1 MRQIWVGS
9 ILLSAAVTCSAASL
23 GRHSGNAVIGRPLDI
38 RVQAVVAPDEDA
50 AALCMQADVFF
61 GDSQLSTGSI
71 RTSMQRSA
79 PDAALSMR
87 IQTTVPV
94 NEPVVSVVVKAGC
107 RAPFSR
113 RYVLLAD
120 PGIQQPVAGEAG
132 LSSEVTSNENVN
144 PGALP
149 ALSSRQARAR
159 NGAGESSASTGA
171 RKSDGELASAAPG
184 RPASVVKKPAQPPKD
199 NGPRLHLDP
208 VDLSLP
214 IERDPTLRM
223 SVTMLSE
230 PASNEQERAAAAQLW
245 KAINASPEDILRDNQ
260 KLSVLEAEAKGLR
273 EQEAKNKTALVAME
287 KELEQA
293 KYITWL
299 MYLLGALLLLALVG
313 LFFLWRRRNVAEGSA
328 SRDWWAG
335 KEKEAAARTQR
346 AAARPSSGGSPRTRN
361 LDIDLD
367 FAGEAGLDDFRP
379 LSVHIDTDGA
389 AGADR
394 REAQVALGGGRSVAT
409 EELFDVQQQSD
420 FFVSLGEFDQAIGVL
435 KSHIHESQEP
445 SALAYLD
452 LFKLYHQLGRRDDY
466 ERLREAF
473 NEQFNAGAPP
483 FDEYTGESRGLEAYE
498 TAFGRIQALWPEPK
512 VIDLIEQSIFR
523 DTTDTAADVFDL
535 EAYRELL
542 LLHAV
547 AKEIVKR
554 DSAQKGATDFQET
567 AIRPLKAAS
576 ARPQDFVNSSRVTL
590 PLEEM
595 PRASPHLGLD
605 VDLDVLQEASAF
617 EASLPDVEKPVEPSA
632 KPALAPGQA
641 RAELLPEGNMIDFEV
656 LDFVPPD
663 EPPAGEAARTDK

>member
-38 RVQAVVAPDEDA
+38 KVQTVVAPDEDA
-50 AALCMQADVFF
+50 SALCMQADVFF
-61 GDSQLSTGSI
+61 GDNQLSTGSV
-71 RTSMQRSA
+71 RTSMQRNA
-79 PDAALSMR
+79 PDATLSIR
-87 IQTTVPV
+87 IQTTVLV

-120 PGIQQPVAGEAG
+120 PGIQQPVAGDTSQ
-132 LSSEVTSNENVN
+132 SSEVASTDAMN
-144 PGALP
+144 PSTLP
-149 ALSSRQARAR
+149 ALSSRQTGSRT
-159 NGAGESSASTGA
+159 GGGESPAPNGT
-171 RKSDGELASAAPG
+171 RKTDGSVGSAASG
-184 RPASVVKKPAQPPKD
+184 RPVSVVKKAAQPPKES
-199 NGPRLHLDP
+199 GPRLHLDP
-208 VDLSLP
+208 VDLTLP
-214 IERDPTLRM
+214 IERDPTLRL
-223 SVTMLSE
+223 SFSMLSE
-230 PASNEQERAAAAQLW
+230 PTGSEQERAAAAQLW

-293 KYITWL
+293 KYFTWL
-299 MYLLGALLLLALVG
+299 SYLLGALLLLATLGLV
-313 LFFLWRRRNVAEGSA
+313 FLWRRRSVAEGSA
-328 SRDWWAG
+328 SRDWWAS
-335 KEKEAAARTQR
+335 KEKEAAARSQR
-346 AAARPSSGGSPRTRN
+346 AAARPSSGGSPRARN

-367 FAGEAGLDDFRP
+367 FAGESGLDDFKP
-379 LSVHIDTDGA
+379 LAVHIDTDGVG
-389 AGADR
+389 GADR
-394 REAQVALGGGRSVAT
+394 RDAPTALGGGRSVAT

-498 TAFGRIQALWPEPK
+498 TAFGRIKALWPQPK
-512 VIDLIEQSIFR
+512 VIDLIEESIFR
-523 DTTDTAADVFDL
+523 DTSDTDAEVFDL

-554 DSAQKGATDFQET
+554 DAVQSGATDFQET

-576 ARPQDFVNSSRVTL
+576 TRPEDFAASSRVTL
-590 PLEEM
+590 PLEEL

-617 EASLPDVEKPVEPSA
+617 EASLPEVEKPVEASA
-632 KPALAPGQA
+632 KPAPAPGA
-641 RAELLPEGNMIDFEV
+641 VPAEVLPEGNLIDFEV

-663 EPPAGEAARTDK
+663 EPGGESGRTDK